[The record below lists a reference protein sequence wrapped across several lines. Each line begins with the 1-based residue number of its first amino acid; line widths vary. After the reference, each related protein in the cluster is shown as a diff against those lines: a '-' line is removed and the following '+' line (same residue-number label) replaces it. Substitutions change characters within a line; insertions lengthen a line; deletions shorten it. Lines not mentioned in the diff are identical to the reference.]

1 VSHHGVRCVLFR
13 LSAERRFFCL
23 TGCTI
28 AASSG
33 KTIHIRGH
41 QVTVSPRCSA
51 NFLFSQNCS
60 PIAPMRDQWRR
71 NAALE
76 ASNFGTFFPAFNKP
90 PELAAGCEKR
100 TAAGGS
106 LPVRLEPRSRRAERG
121 DGDREGRSRPV
132 VPQPHAIRARL
143 SPRELVLTW
152 LIDAPHKRPFRCWT
166 ELVLSQQWFASTV
179 FTRAASRLAYAFND
193 RPAGMAKRIRK
204 FAQA

>member
-1 VSHHGVRCVLFR
+1 MRDGIV
-13 LSAERRFFCL
+13 A
-23 TGCTI
+23 TI
-28 AASSG
+28 QTPFARVGFDSNRSG
-33 KTIHIRGH
+33 IGIRGL
-41 QVTVSPRCSA
+41 TPGG
-51 NFLFSQNCS
+51 
-60 PIAPMRDQWRR
+60 
-71 NAALE
+71 
-76 ASNFGTFFPAFNKP
+76 SNFGTFFPAFNKP
-90 PELAAGCEKR
+90 QELAAGCEKR

-132 VPQPHAIRARL
+132 VPQPHVRARL

-166 ELVLSQQWFASTV
+166 ELVLLQQWFASAV